1 MPCRDLQHPD
11 ITRVMRDGTLA
22 NDEPP
27 EIECPVCGYE
37 CEIFYKAGG
46 EIIGCDQCI
55 EVVGAAEEIDRMEI

>member
-1 MPCRDLQHPD
+1 MASRDLQHPD
-11 ITRVMRDGTLA
+11 ITRVMRDGLPEA
-22 NDEPP
+22 P

-55 EVVGAAEEIDRMEI
+55 EPVGAEEEIARTEI